1 MRNRFDAELAQLNVE
16 LIKMGSLCEL
26 VISNAMS
33 GLLEDN
39 DNLLQLVAETDAEI
53 DEKEREI
60 ENMCFK
66 LMLQQ
71 QPVARDMRTISAALK
86 MITDMERIGDQA
98 SDIAEI
104 AGMIEGDD
112 TKQHTH
118 IRAMAESASNMVNEA
133 IKSFVDKDLD
143 LAYKVMN
150 DDDIVDDH
158 FDEIRAE
165 LIEMIRAEDVDPE
178 FCVDLLMIAKYF
190 ERIGDHA
197 VNIAEWV
204 EFSITGVH
212 ISEEIRDENANK
224 KTTC

>member
-118 IRAMAESASNMVNEA
+118 IQAMAESASNMVNEA

-143 LAYKVMN
+143 LAYKVMK

-158 FDEIRAE
+158 FDEIRTE
-165 LIEMIRAEDVDPE
+165 LIEMIRSEDVSPE

>member
-1 MRNRFDAELAQLNVE
+1 MRNRFDEQLAMLNVE

-26 VISNAMS
+26 VISNSMK
-33 GLLEDN
+33 GLIDDN
-39 DNLLQLVAETDAEI
+39 DEMLKLVFDTDSEI

-60 ENMCFK
+60 ETMCFK

-71 QPVARDMRTISAALK
+71 QPVAKDMRTISSALK

-104 AGMIEGDD
+104 AQYIENDES
-112 TKQHTH
+112 KNHTH
-118 IRAMAESASNMVNEA
+118 IAAMAESAAIMVTDA

-143 LAYKVMN
+143 LAYKVMAE
-150 DDDIVDDH
+150 DDIVDDH
-158 FDEIRAE
+158 FEEVRSDLIE
-165 LIEMIRAEDVDPE
+165 LIRGKETSPE
-178 FCVDLLMIAKYF
+178 RCLDLLMIAKYF

-204 EFSITGVH
+204 EFSITGEH
-212 ISEEIRDENANK
+212 TSAELRDNK
-224 KTTC
+224 FSNQ

>member
-118 IRAMAESASNMVNEA
+118 IQAMAESASNMVNEA

-143 LAYKVMN
+143 LAYKVMK

-158 FDEIRAE
+158 FDEIRRE
-165 LIEMIRAEDVDPE
+165 LIEMIRSEDVSPE

>member
-26 VISNAMS
+26 VISNAIG
-33 GLLEDN
+33 GLLDDN
-39 DNLLQLVAETDAEI
+39 DSMLRLVGETDGEI

-104 AGMIEGDD
+104 AMYIEGDES
-112 TKQHTH
+112 KHHTH
-118 IRAMAESASNMVNEA
+118 LKKMAQASSTMVTEA
-133 IKSFVDKDLD
+133 IRSFVDKDLD
-143 LAYKVMN
+143 LAYKVMK
-150 DDDIVDDH
+150 DDDTVDDT
-158 FDEIRAE
+158 FEEMRGD
-165 LIEMIRAEDVDPE
+165 LIEMIRNEEADPE
-178 FCVDLLMIAKYF
+178 FWVDLIMIAKYF
-190 ERIGDHA
+190 ERIADHA

-212 ISEEIRDENANK
+212 ISNELRTDE
-224 KTTC
+224 

>member
-1 MRNRFDAELAQLNVE
+1 MRNRFDSELAQLNVE

-26 VISNAMS
+26 AITDAMS
-33 GLLEDN
+33 GLLEDK
-39 DNLLQLVAETDAEI
+39 DELLKLVKETDSEI

-104 AGMIEGDD
+104 AEYIEGDD
-112 TKQHTH
+112 SKHHTH
-118 IRAMAESASNMVNEA
+118 LQAMAESSAAMVRTA

-143 LAYKVMN
+143 LAYKVMK
-150 DDDIVDDH
+150 DDDIVDGH
-158 FDEIRAE
+158 FEEMRKDLIE
-165 LIEMIRAEDVDPE
+165 LIRGEETSPE
-178 FCVDLLMIAKYF
+178 LCVDLLMIAKYC

-212 ISEEIRDENANK
+212 LSEELREPI
-224 KTTC
+224 

>member
-26 VISNAMS
+26 AITDAMS
-33 GLLEDN
+33 GLLEDK
-39 DNLLQLVAETDAEI
+39 DELLKLVKETDNEI

-104 AGMIEGDD
+104 AEYIEGDD
-112 TKQHTH
+112 SKHHTH
-118 IRAMAESASNMVNEA
+118 LKSMAESSAAMVRAA

-143 LAYKVMN
+143 LAYKVMK
-150 DDDIVDDH
+150 DDDIVDGH
-158 FDEIRAE
+158 FEEMRKDLIE
-165 LIEMIRAEDVDPE
+165 LIRGEETSPE
-178 FCVDLLMIAKYF
+178 LCVDLLMIAKYC

-197 VNIAEWV
+197 VNIAE
-204 EFSITGVH
+204 
-212 ISEEIRDENANK
+212 
-224 KTTC
+224 

>member
-1 MRNRFDAELAQLNVE
+1 MR
-16 LIKMGSLCEL
+16 S
-26 VISNAMS
+26 
-33 GLLEDN
+33 
-39 DNLLQLVAETDAEI
+39 
-53 DEKEREI
+53 
-60 ENMCFK
+60 
-66 LMLQQ
+66 
-71 QPVARDMRTISAALK
+71 
-86 MITDMERIGDQA
+86 
-98 SDIAEI
+98 
-104 AGMIEGDD
+104 D